1 MKRYLTEID
10 EPTTILSAGETDAGS
25 AEVQPARDSQ
35 AGATNCRR
43 DGGLTSAVPLSD
55 AQFRAF
61 LCLKKPLAEGKV
73 GS

>member
-1 MKRYLTEID
+1 MKRHLTEID
-10 EPTTILSAGETDAGS
+10 EPMTILLAGKTDAGS
-25 AEVQPARDSQ
+25 AMDSQ
-35 AGATNCRR
+35 TMATNCRR
-43 DGGLTSAVPLSD
+43 DGRLTSAVPLSN